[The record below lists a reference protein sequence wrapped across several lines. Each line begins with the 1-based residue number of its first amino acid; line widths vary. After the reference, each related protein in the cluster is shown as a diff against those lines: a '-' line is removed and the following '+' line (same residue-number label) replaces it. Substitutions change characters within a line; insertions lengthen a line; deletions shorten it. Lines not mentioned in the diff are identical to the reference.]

1 MSAPAAPSDEA
12 AVATLLREQ
21 DPDRALTTLFAPPA
35 ARAGLQA
42 LYAFSG
48 EIARVRSLVSDPLPG
63 EMRFQWWRDL
73 LAGSARGAA
82 EAHPVAAQLLLTLER
97 FNLPRQPLLDL
108 IEARTFDLYDDPMP
122 TVTDLEGYCGETAS
136 ALIRLGS
143 LVLANGRDP
152 GGAEAAGHAG
162 VAYAVTGLLRSYP
175 WHAQRG
181 QLYLPA
187 ELMATHGLTRD
198 AALSGVPGPALAAV
212 LAALRTLARHHLAE
226 TRARIGSVAPELAPA
241 FLPVA
246 LVEPLLARMERAD
259 YDPFRTI
266 IGLPPWRRLWV
277 VWRAARR
284 SGL

>member
-1 MSAPAAPSDEA
+1 MSAPAALSDEA
-12 AVATLLREQ
+12 AVASLLREQ
-21 DPDRALTTLFAPPA
+21 DPDRALTTLFAPPE

-73 LAGSARGAA
+73 LAGSARGAV
-82 EAHPVAAQLLLTLER
+82 EGHPVAAQLLLTLER
-97 FNLPRQPLLDL
+97 FSLPRQPLLDL

-162 VAYAVTGLLRSYP
+162 VAYAVTGLLRAYP

-198 AALSGVPGPALAAV
+198 AALSGVPGPALLAV
-212 LAALRTLARHHLAE
+212 LTALRALARHHLAE
-226 TRARIGSVAPELAPA
+226 TRARIGSVAPVLAPA

-246 LVEPLLARMERAD
+246 LVEPLLARMERPD

-277 VWRAARR
+277 LWRAARR

>member
-1 MSAPAAPSDEA
+1 MPAPAALSDEA

-21 DPDRALTTLFAPPA
+21 DPDRALTTLFAPPE
-35 ARAGLQA
+35 ARDGLQA

-48 EIARVRSLVSDPLPG
+48 EIARVRELVSDPLPG

-97 FNLPRQPLLDL
+97 FRLPRQPLLDL

-122 TVTDLEGYCGETAS
+122 TVTDLVGSCGETAS
-136 ALIRLGS
+136 ALIRLGA
-143 LVLANGRDP
+143 LVLADGRDP

-162 VAYAVTGLLRSYP
+162 VAYAVTGLLRAYP
-175 WHAQRG
+175 WHAQRS

-187 ELMATHGLTRD
+187 DLMARHGLTRD
-198 AALSGVPGPALAAV
+198 AALSGIPGPALLAV
-212 LAALRTLARHHLAE
+212 LADLRALARHHLAE
-226 TRARIGSVAPELAPA
+226 TRARIGGVVPAIAPA

-246 LVEPLLARMERAD
+246 LVEPLLARMERPD

-266 IGLPPWRRLWV
+266 IGLPPWRRLWT